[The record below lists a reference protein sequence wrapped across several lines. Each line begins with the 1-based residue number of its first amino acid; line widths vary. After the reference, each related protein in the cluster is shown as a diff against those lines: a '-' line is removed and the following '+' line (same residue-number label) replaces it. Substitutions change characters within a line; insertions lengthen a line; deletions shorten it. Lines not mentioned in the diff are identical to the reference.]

1 MGREAGFTLIELL
14 VVMLILGIL
23 ASIAVPSFFLQRDKA
38 RDADAKAAVRTAQNA
53 AETVATDNQ
62 GTYDGPEGVTVDSL
76 RNVEETLRSIN
87 LFVPSVSAD
96 GYTVRVQSDTG
107 NTFDIT
113 RNNDG
118 SSIHTCASAGEAG
131 CPADGT
137 WAD

>member
-1 MGREAGFTLIELL
+1 
-14 VVMLILGIL
+14 MLILGLL

-38 RDADAKAAVRTAQNA
+38 RDADAKVSVRTAQNA

-62 GTYDGPEGVTVDSL
+62 GSYDGPGGVTVNRL
-76 RNVEETLRSIN
+76 RDIEETLRDVD
-87 LFVPSVSAD
+87 LSVLAVD
-96 GYTVRVQSDTG
+96 EGRYTVRVLSDTG

-113 RNNDG
+113 RNDDG
-118 SSIHTCASAGEAG
+118 TTDHTCASADKAG